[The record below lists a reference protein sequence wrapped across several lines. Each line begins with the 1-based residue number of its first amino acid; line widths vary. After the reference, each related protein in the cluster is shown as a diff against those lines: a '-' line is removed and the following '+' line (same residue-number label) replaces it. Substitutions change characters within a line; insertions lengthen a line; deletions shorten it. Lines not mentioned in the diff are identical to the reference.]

1 MPTPT
6 SPFDIARE
14 ALRQLAVQRIPPTP
28 DNYLKLYN
36 EIAGVATEENEFPV
50 RFVRQIARWLPRDTV
65 EQQRLAR
72 LLEQTLT
79 NSDATTG
86 QQVLEQYISS
96 LHPEAPP
103 AWNDLIGQLLR
114 QWEGRQLGWTAARKR
129 ESLDRVLSAND
140 QATLYARLQGL
151 LRAWSQAPANPELPA
166 PATET
171 SDSFSSEPERN
182 SPAPTDTTT
191 VRLVAAEA
199 TELLHD
205 LRELLLLA
213 LESVV
218 PSFLG
223 AHPELTHDATLIASS
238 VRQAASVRALVPIHK
253 QLGKF
258 ALRLGTTADDDAEIR
273 SGLLSLLRLI
283 LDNIDEL
290 VIDDQWL
297 HGQVEMLRDVVTQP
311 ASVRMIDDAER
322 RLKELIYK
330 QSQLKHNL
338 TEAQHNL
345 RTMLAGFVDQLARF
359 AASTGA
365 YHDRIDV
372 CAQKIAAAHDITEI
386 GPLLDQ
392 VMNDTRSIQM
402 EAARSHGELQHAR
415 ERAQTAE
422 AKIAAL
428 QTELEQ
434 ASRLIRHDQLT
445 GTLNRRGLEEIAAK
459 ERARAT
465 RRDAPLCVAL
475 LDIDNFKHLNDTLGH
490 QAGDDALRHLTNIVR
505 QYLRPQDSLARY
517 GGEEFVILLP
527 ETDLEQARQTLVRL
541 QRELTRELFMS
552 GAVHLVIT
560 FSAGVTP
567 WDADES
573 LEAVVVRADAAMYQ
587 AKQAG
592 KNRVVT
598 QASPGSASV

>member
-1 MPTPT
+1 MPAPT

-14 ALRQLAVQRIPPTP
+14 ALRQLAVRRIPPTP

-36 EIAGVATEENEFPV
+36 EIAGVATEEGEFPV
-50 RFVRQIARWLPRDTV
+50 RFVRQIARWLPRDTA

-79 NSDATTG
+79 NGDTAAG

-103 AWNDLIGQLLR
+103 AWNDLIPQLLR

-129 ESLDRVLSAND
+129 ESLDRVLGAND
-140 QATLYARLQGL
+140 PSTLYTRLQGL
-151 LRAWSQAPANPELPA
+151 LRAWSQAPTNPEVPA
-166 PATET
+166 PATEV
-171 SDSFSSEPERN
+171 SDFSSAEPN
-182 SPAPTDTTT
+182 NGSPAPTDTTT

-213 LESVV
+213 LESVI

-223 AHPELTHDATLIASS
+223 AHQELTHDATLIATSI
-238 VRQAASVRALVPIHK
+238 RQAASVRALVPIRK

-258 ALRLGTTADDDAEIR
+258 ALRLGMTADDDEEIR

-345 RTMLAGFVDQLARF
+345 RNMLAGFVDQLARF

-365 YHDRIDV
+365 YHDRIDG
-372 CAQKIAAAHDITEI
+372 CAQKIASARDITEI

-392 VMNDTRSIQM
+392 VMSDTRSIQM
-402 EAARSHGELQHAR
+402 EAARSHAELQHAR

-445 GTLNRRGLEEIAAK
+445 GALNRRGLEEIAAK

-465 RRDAPLCVAL
+465 RRSVPLCVAL

-490 QAGDDALRHLTNIVR
+490 QAGDEALRHLTNIVR
-505 QYLRPQDSLARY
+505 QHLRPQDSLARY

-527 ETDLEQARQTLVRL
+527 ETDLEQARLTLVRL

-552 GAVHLVIT
+552 GEVHLVIT

-567 WDADES
+567 WDDDES
-573 LEAVVVRADAAMYQ
+573 LETVVVRADAAMYQ

-598 QASPGSASV
+598 QASPDSTSV